1 MQVSDYTLETLW
13 RRCYLADNWVD
24 FKNALLDDKQ
34 DQLLQSTHLHGCLS
48 AIRTAGNSLDCV
60 MLSPRDVLTP
70 PSVADLSS
78 KHPDLTAVQVA
89 ELRAA
94 YGRECE
100 VVAYLINE
108 YRLLDW
114 VDRLMG

>member
-24 FKNALLDDKQ
+24 FKNALPHDKQ

-48 AIRTAGNSLDCV
+48 AIRTAGNSLDRA

-70 PSVADLSS
+70 PSAADLSS
-78 KHPDLTAVQVA
+78 KHPDLTAAQVA

-94 YGRECE
+94 YERECE
-100 VVAYLINE
+100 VVAYLINQ
-108 YRLLDW
+108 YGLLDW